1 MKSNLD
7 IPEKG
12 TKNLFI
18 YFSFLLIALIGIF
31 YGNSIKNEFELL
43 RIWDTSNI
51 LLLLLGI
58 PFLFLFDRLQIP
70 NFWENSIAN
79 KHKFYLPIAIGAVFG
94 LLDIFVIKIVMH
106 PEPYSSLPPYLQP
119 FPYSLFLFFSGALEI
134 EVFYRLIPISLILL
148 LSLVIKKNSY
158 SNYFFWIVAVLT
170 AIREPI
176 EQLPSEGTL
185 FIVYSLCTG
194 FLMNFLQAIFF
205 KKYGFLSCLFIRLGH
220 YLFWHILLGVY
231 VEFIELI

>member
-1 MKSNLD
+1 MKSNLN

-12 TKNLFI
+12 IKNLFI
-18 YFSFLLIALIGIF
+18 YFSFLLIVLIGIF

-51 LLLLLGI
+51 LLLLLGV
-58 PFLFLFDRLQIP
+58 PFLFLFERMQIP
-70 NFWENSIAN
+70 NFWENKIAI
-79 KHKFYLPIAIGAVFG
+79 KHKLYLPIAIGAVFG

-148 LSLVIKKNSY
+148 LSLIIKKNSY
-158 SNYFFWIVAVLT
+158 SNYFFWIAAVLT

-185 FIVYSLCTG
+185 LIVYSLCTG

-220 YLFWHILLGVY
+220 YFFWHILLGVY

>member
-1 MKSNLD
+1 MKFNLDLPNKRISNLFVY
-7 IPEKG
+7 
-12 TKNLFI
+12 L
-18 YFSFLLIALIGIF
+18 SFLVIALIGIF
-31 YGNSIKNEFELL
+31 YGNAIKNEFEFL

-58 PFLFLFDRLQIP
+58 PFLFLFDRLHIP
-70 NFWENSIAN
+70 NLWDNNIPFQN
-79 KHKFYLPIAIGAVFG
+79 KLYWPIIIGAVFG
-94 LLDIFVIKIVMH
+94 LLDIFVLKILVH
-106 PEPYSSLPPYLQP
+106 PEPYTSLPPYLQP

-148 LSLVIKKNSY
+148 ISLVVKKNSY
-158 SNYFFWIVAVLT
+158 SNYFFWIASVLT
-170 AIREPI
+170 AIREPL

-185 FIVYSLCTG
+185 LIIYSFFTG
-194 FLMNFLQAIFF
+194 FLMNFFQAIYF

-231 VEFIELI
+231 VEFFEIV

>member
-1 MKSNLD
+1 MKFNLD
-7 IPEKG
+7 IPENG

-18 YFSFLLIALIGIF
+18 YLSFLLIALIGIF

-148 LSLVIKKNSY
+148 LSLVIKKNSN

>member
-1 MKSNLD
+1 MKFNLD
-7 IPEKG
+7 IPENG

-18 YFSFLLIALIGIF
+18 YLSFLLIALIGIF

-43 RIWDTSNI
+43 RIWDTSNV

-158 SNYFFWIVAVLT
+158 SNYFFWIAAVLT

-185 FIVYSLCTG
+185 LIVYSLCTG

-231 VEFIELI
+231 VEFFELI

>member
-134 EVFYRLIPISLILL
+134 EVIYRLIPISLILL

-158 SNYFFWIVAVLT
+158 SNYFFWIAAVLT

-185 FIVYSLCTG
+185 LIVYSLCTG

-220 YLFWHILLGVY
+220 YFFWHILLGVY

>member
-43 RIWDTSNI
+43 RIWDTSNV

-70 NFWENSIAN
+70 NFWENRIAN
-79 KHKFYLPIAIGAVFG
+79 KYKLYLPIAIGAVFG

-106 PEPYSSLPPYLQP
+106 PELYSSLPPYLQP
-119 FPYSLFLFFSGALEI
+119 FPYSFFLFFSGALEI

-158 SNYFFWIVAVLT
+158 SNYFFWIAAVLT
-170 AIREPI
+170 AIREPL

-185 FIVYSLCTG
+185 FIIYSLCTG
-194 FLMNFLQAIFF
+194 FLMNFLQALFF

-231 VEFIELI
+231 VEFFELI

>member
-1 MKSNLD
+1 MKSNLN

-12 TKNLFI
+12 IKNLFI
-18 YFSFLLIALIGIF
+18 YLSFLLIAHIGIF

-51 LLLLLGI
+51 LLLLLGV
-58 PFLFLFDRLQIP
+58 PFLFLFERLQIP
-70 NFWENSIAN
+70 NFWENKIAI
-79 KHKFYLPIAIGAVFG
+79 KHKLYLPIAIGAVFG

-106 PEPYSSLPPYLQP
+106 PEPYSTLPPYLQP

>member
-1 MKSNLD
+1 MKFNLD
-7 IPEKG
+7 IPENG

-18 YFSFLLIALIGIF
+18 YLSFLLISIIWFL

-43 RIWDTSNI
+43 RIWDTSNV

-70 NFWENSIAN
+70 NFWENRIAN
-79 KHKFYLPIAIGAVFG
+79 KYKLYLPIAIGAVFG

-119 FPYSLFLFFSGALEI
+119 FPYSFFLFFSGALEI

-158 SNYFFWIVAVLT
+158 SNYFFWIAAVLT
-170 AIREPI
+170 AIREPL

-194 FLMNFLQAIFF
+194 FLMNFLQALFF

-231 VEFIELI
+231 VEFFELI

>member
-1 MKSNLD
+1 MKFNLD
-7 IPEKG
+7 IPENG

-18 YFSFLLIALIGIF
+18 YFSFLLIALFGIF
-31 YGNSIKNEFELL
+31 CGNSIKNEFELL
-43 RIWDTSNI
+43 RIWDTSNV

-58 PFLFLFDRLQIP
+58 PFLYLFDRLQIP
-70 NFWENSIAN
+70 NFWENRIAN
-79 KHKFYLPIAIGAVFG
+79 KYKLYLPIVIGAVFG

-134 EVFYRLIPISLILL
+134 EVFYRLIPISIILL

-158 SNYFFWIVAVLT
+158 SNYFFWIAAVLT
-170 AIREPI
+170 AIREPL

-185 FIVYSLCTG
+185 FIIYSLFTG
-194 FLMNFLQAIFF
+194 FFMNFLQALFF

-231 VEFIELI
+231 VEFFELI

>member
-1 MKSNLD
+1 MKSNLN

-12 TKNLFI
+12 IKNLFI
-18 YFSFLLIALIGIF
+18 YLSFLLIALIGIF

-58 PFLFLFDRLQIP
+58 PFLFLFDHLQIP
-70 NFWENSIAN
+70 NFWENRIAN

-94 LLDIFVIKIVMH
+94 LLDIFVLKIVMH

-158 SNYFFWIVAVLT
+158 SNYFFWIAAVLT

-185 FIVYSLCTG
+185 LIVYSLCTG

-231 VEFIELI
+231 VEFFELI